1 MFFCVFVG
9 IYSFFGILPCFL
21 SLNNLF
27 IVDLRMLNICENI
40 TITAFSC
47 CKCTAEEVF
56 RKNVDMDQHSFYAV
70 SGSAFFLSRIPIQ
83 ILGTLTHVCNLHKVI
98 ISMVPPVYVAEIY
111 TVPVLHSLPTIL
123 E

>member
-1 MFFCVFVG
+1 MVRLKSNILELVG
-9 IYSFFGILPCFL
+9 GGGGPVALVSI
-21 SLNNLF
+21 
-27 IVDLRMLNICENI
+27 MLNICENI

-83 ILGTLTHVCNLHKVI
+83 ILGTLTHVCIK
-98 ISMVPPVYVAEIY
+98 
-111 TVPVLHSLPTIL
+111 SL
-123 E
+123 